1 MFAVSVRGRLRKSI
15 HAVLE
20 RHWRASLNYWHHWIW
35 LQMPLLQI
43 PPPFVA
49 KNYKSAVQDSAFVES
64 SISELSSLECIAE
77 VFTPP
82 AVLNPLSVS
91 IQKSGKK
98 RLILDLRHVNQYL
111 FKSKFRCED
120 IYCKGNAERWG
131 FHVFLCFEIRLPPRR
146 DFSRA

>member
-1 MFAVSVRGRLRKSI
+1 
-15 HAVLE
+15 
-20 RHWRASLNYWHHWIW
+20 
-35 LQMPLLQI
+35 MPLLQI

-98 RLILDLRHVNQYL
+98 TLDIGSSSCQPVSL
-111 FKSKFRCED
+111 
-120 IYCKGNAERWG
+120 
-131 FHVFLCFEIRLPPRR
+131 
-146 DFSRA
+146 

>member
-1 MFAVSVRGRLRKSI
+1 MQYWKDIDAPRLIINLAINATTSNSSTFCC
-15 HAVLE
+15 E
-20 RHWRASLNYWHHWIW
+20 D
-35 LQMPLLQI
+35 
-43 PPPFVA
+43 
-49 KNYKSAVQDSAFVES
+49 YKSAVQDSAFVES
-64 SISELSSLECIAE
+64 SISGLSSLDCIAE

-120 IYCKGNAERWG
+120 NYCKGSAERWG